1 MIDTIYLLLEKLG
14 YQHPLHPPL
23 THMPIGLVTGALVL
37 GWVAWLF
44 RRSSLWPSARHCLI
58 LALLFLIPTALLG
71 YMDWQHY
78 YAGAW
83 LFYIKM
89 KLILAGVLLVL
100 LSIGLI
106 VTRKPGGNPIASLTI
121 FSLSFFTV
129 VALGYFGG
137 QLVFGGWTP
146 AAPKELQIGARI
158 FKGNCSGC
166 HPHGGNIIATNLPL
180 ILAPQL
186 ADFDTFRA
194 FVRHPKM
201 PNGSRGE
208 MPDFPPTKISDQ
220 QARELYQ
227 YIVNVLKNPKRQ

>member
-1 MIDTIYLLLEKLG
+1 LIDAIYQLLEKLG
-14 YQHPLHPPL
+14 YPHPLHPPL

-37 GWVAWLF
+37 GFVAWLF
-44 RRSSLWPSARHCLI
+44 LRPSLWPSARHCLI

-83 LFYIKM
+83 LFYIKI
-89 KLILAGVLLVL
+89 KLILAGALLIL
-100 LSIGLI
+100 LSIGFI
-106 VTRKPGGNPIASLTI
+106 VTRKSKANPIASLTI

-129 VALGYFGG
+129 VALGYYGG

-146 AAPKELQIGARI
+146 TAPKEFQIGARI

-166 HPHGGNIIATNLPL
+166 HPHGGNIITTNLPL
-180 ILAPQL
+180 NIAPQL
-186 ADFDTFRA
+186 ADFDTFRS
-194 FVRHPKM
+194 FVRHPEM

-220 QARELYQ
+220 QAQELYQ
-227 YIVNVLKNPKRQ
+227 YVVKVLKTPKRQ

>member
-1 MIDTIYLLLEKLG
+1 
-14 YQHPLHPPL
+14 
-23 THMPIGLVTGALVL
+23 MPIGLVTGALVL
-37 GWVAWLF
+37 GFVAWLF
-44 RRSSLWPSARHCLI
+44 LRPSLWPSARHCLI
-58 LALLFLIPTALLG
+58 LALLFLIPTALFG

-89 KLILAGVLLVL
+89 KLILSGVLLVL

-106 VTRKPGGNPIASLTI
+106 VTRKSEVNPVASLTI

-146 AAPKELQIGARI
+146 TAPKELQIGARI

-180 ILAPQL
+180 NIAPQL

-194 FVRHPKM
+194 YVRHPEM
-201 PNGSRGE
+201 PNGSTGE

-227 YIVNVLKNPKRQ
+227 YIIKTMKTPKRQ

>member
-1 MIDTIYLLLEKLG
+1 LG
-14 YQHPLHPPL
+14 YPHPLHPPL
-23 THMPIGLVTGALVL
+23 THMPIGFVTGALVL
-37 GWVAWLF
+37 GFAAWLF

-58 LALLFLIPTALLG
+58 LAFIFLFPTALLG

-83 LFYIKM
+83 LFYIKI
-89 KLILAGVLLVL
+89 KLILAGVLLLL

-106 VTRKPGGNPIASLTI
+106 VTRKPGAKPVASLTI
-121 FSLSFFTV
+121 YSLSFLTV
-129 VALGYFGG
+129 VALGFFGG

-146 AAPKELQIGARI
+146 NAPKELLVGAKL
-158 FKGNCSGC
+158 FEGNCSGC

-186 ADFDTFRA
+186 ADFDSFRS
-194 FVRHPKM
+194 FIRHPKM
-201 PNGSRGE
+201 PNGSTGE
-208 MPDFPPTKISDQ
+208 MPDFRPSRISDQ

-227 YIVNVLKNPKRQ
+227 YVVSVLKTPKRK

>member
-1 MIDTIYLLLEKLG
+1 
-14 YQHPLHPPL
+14 
-23 THMPIGLVTGALVL
+23 MPTGLVTGALVL
-37 GWVAWLF
+37 GLAAWLF

-78 YAGAW
+78 FAGAW
-83 LFYIKM
+83 LFYIKL

-100 LSIGLI
+100 LSIGFI
-106 VTRKPGGNPIASLTI
+106 VTRQPGANPIASMTI
-121 FSLSFFTV
+121 FSLSFCTV

-146 AAPKELQIGARI
+146 AVPKELRVGARI

-166 HPHGGNIIATNLPL
+166 HPQGGNIIAPNLPI

-186 ADFDTFRA
+186 ADFESFHA
-194 FVRHPKM
+194 FISHPKM
-201 PNGSRGE
+201 PDGSPGV
-208 MPDFPPTKISDQ
+208 MPDFPATKISNQ
-220 QARELYQ
+220 MARELYR
-227 YIVNVLKNPKRQ
+227 YIVNELEKPKRK

>member
-1 MIDTIYLLLEKLG
+1 
-14 YQHPLHPPL
+14 
-23 THMPIGLVTGALVL
+23 MPIGLVTGALVL
-37 GWVAWLF
+37 GLVAWLF
-44 RRSSLWPSARHCLI
+44 RRPSLWPSTRHCLI

-83 LFYIKM
+83 LFYIKI

-106 VTRKPGGNPIASLTI
+106 VTRKSEGNPIATLTVY
-121 FSLSFFTV
+121 SLSFFTV
-129 VALGYFGG
+129 VALGYYGG

-146 AAPKELQIGARI
+146 TAPKEFQIGARI

-186 ADFDTFRA
+186 ADFGTFLA
-194 FVRHPKM
+194 YVRDPKM
-201 PNGSRGE
+201 PNGSKGE
-208 MPDFPPTKISDQ
+208 MPDFPPTKISEP
-220 QARELYQ
+220 QARDLYQ
-227 YIVNVLKNPKRQ
+227 YIVTVLKTPKRK

>member
-1 MIDTIYLLLEKLG
+1 MIDTVYLLLEKLG

-37 GWVAWLF
+37 GFTAWLF
-44 RRSSLWPSARHCLI
+44 RRPSLLPAARYCLI
-58 LALLFLIPTALLG
+58 LAFLFLIPTALFG
-71 YMDWQHY
+71 YMDWQYY

-89 KLILAGVLLVL
+89 KLILAGVLLAL
-100 LSIGLI
+100 LFIGLI
-106 VTRKPGGNPIASLTI
+106 VTRKPEANPIGSLTI
-121 FSLSFFTV
+121 YSLSFLTV
-129 VALGYFGG
+129 VALGFYGG

-146 AAPKELQIGARI
+146 AAPKELQVGARI
-158 FKGNCSGC
+158 FKGNCNGC

-180 ILAPQL
+180 NIAPQL
-186 ADFDTFRA
+186 ADFDTFLA
-194 FVRHPKM
+194 YVRHPKM

-220 QARELYQ
+220 QARDLYA
-227 YIVNVLKNPKRQ
+227 YIVKVLKTPKRE

>member
-1 MIDTIYLLLEKLG
+1 MIDTIYLFLEKLG
-14 YQHPLHPPL
+14 YPHPLHPPL

-37 GWVAWLF
+37 GLVAWLF
-44 RRSSLWPSARHCLI
+44 RRTSLWPSARHCLI
-58 LALLFLIPTALLG
+58 LALLFLIPTALFG

-106 VTRKPGGNPIASLTI
+106 VTRKSEVNPIASLTI

-146 AAPKELQIGARI
+146 TAPKELQIGARI

-180 ILAPQL
+180 NIAPQL

-194 FVRHPKM
+194 YVRHPEM
-201 PNGSRGE
+201 PNGSTGE

-227 YIVNVLKNPKRQ
+227 YIVKVLKTPKRQ

>member
-1 MIDTIYLLLEKLG
+1 MIETIYLLLEKLG

-37 GWVAWLF
+37 GWVAWLC
-44 RRSSLWPSARHCLI
+44 RRPSLWPSSRHCLI
-58 LALLFLIPTALLG
+58 LALIFLIPTALLG
-71 YMDWQHY
+71 YLDWQHY

-83 LFYIKM
+83 LFYIKI

-100 LSIGLI
+100 LAIGLI
-106 VTRKPGGNPIASLTI
+106 VTRQSEVNPIASLTI

-129 VALGYFGG
+129 VALGYYGG

-146 AAPKELQIGARI
+146 TAPKELQMEARI

-166 HPHGGNIIATNLPL
+166 HPHGGNIIAPNLPL
-180 ILAPQL
+180 NIAPQL

-194 FVRHPKM
+194 FIRHPQM
-201 PNGSRGE
+201 PDGSRGE
-208 MPDFPPTKISDQ
+208 MPDFPPTKLSDQ

-227 YIVNVLKNPKRQ
+227 YIVKVFKNPKRN

>member
-1 MIDTIYLLLEKLG
+1 LIDTIYLLLEKLG
-14 YQHPLHPPL
+14 YPHPLHPPF

-37 GWVAWLF
+37 GLVAWLF
-44 RRSSLWPSARHCLI
+44 LRPSLWPSARHCLI
-58 LALLFLIPTALLG
+58 LAFLFLIPTALLG

-83 LFYIKM
+83 LFYIKI

-106 VTRKPGGNPIASLTI
+106 VTRKPGGNPVASLTI
-121 FSLSFFTV
+121 LSLSFFTV
-129 VALGYFGG
+129 VALGYYGG

-146 AAPKELQIGARI
+146 TAPKELQIGARLY
-158 FKGNCSGC
+158 KGNCSGC
-166 HPHGGNIIATNLPL
+166 HPNGGNIIATNLPL
-180 ILAPQL
+180 NIAPQL
-186 ADFDTFRA
+186 ADFDTFRS

-201 PNGSRGE
+201 PNGSPGE
-208 MPDFPPTKISDQ
+208 MPDFPSAKISDQ

-227 YIVNVLKNPKRQ
+227 YIVNVLKTPKRQ

>member
-1 MIDTIYLLLEKLG
+1 
-14 YQHPLHPPL
+14 
-23 THMPIGLVTGALVL
+23 
-37 GWVAWLF
+37 
-44 RRSSLWPSARHCLI
+44 
-58 LALLFLIPTALLG
+58 
-71 YMDWQHY
+71 
-78 YAGAW
+78 
-83 LFYIKM
+83 M

-106 VTRKPGGNPIASLTI
+106 VTRKPEGNPIASLTI

-146 AAPKELQIGARI
+146 TAPKELQVEARI

-166 HPHGGNIIATNLPL
+166 HPHGGNIFAPNLPL
-180 ILAPQL
+180 NIAPQL
-186 ADFDTFRA
+186 SDFDTFRA

-201 PNGSRGE
+201 PDGSRGE

-227 YIVNVLKNPKRQ
+227 YIVIVLKNPKRQ